1 MKYAVN
7 EVLIKGGNVDTEL
20 IKQLLEAGVHFGHH
34 VSRWNPKMKKFIFGE
49 RSNIYIID
57 LEKTVDYLNKARDF
71 VKDIAS
77 KGETVLFV
85 GTKRQAQDLILQ
97 ESQRSGM
104 YYIKDRWL
112 GGTLTNFKTIRNSI
126 KRLETIETMQKD
138 GTFSAITKKEKAIL
152 TKEMD
157 KLKKNLQGIVNMKK
171 MPGALFIVD
180 ARKEDIAV
188 KEARKLGIPI
198 VAIIDT
204 NADPDLI
211 DYPIPANDDA
221 LRSIKLLTGLIT
233 DSIVEGK
240 KQFNESNVAELARL
254 QEEDIKEIKDEE
266 KSEKLVE
273 AIKAP
278 ALKDKEEKRIKPV
291 KKKSYKPQSPKRE

>member
-1 MKYAVN
+1 
-7 EVLIKGGNVDTEL
+7 
-20 IKQLLEAGVHFGHH
+20 
-34 VSRWNPKMKKFIFGE
+34 
-49 RSNIYIID
+49 
-57 LEKTVDYLNKARDF
+57 
-71 VKDIAS
+71 
-77 KGETVLFV
+77 
-85 GTKRQAQDLILQ
+85 
-97 ESQRSGM
+97 M

-126 KRLETIETMQKD
+126 KRLEAIETMQKD
-138 GTFSAITKKEKAIL
+138 GTFGVITKKEKAIL

-180 ARKEDIAV
+180 AKKEDIAV

-221 LRSIKLLTGLIT
+221 MRSIKLLTGLIT
-233 DSIVEGK
+233 DSIVEGR
-240 KQFNESNVAELARL
+240 KQFDESNTAELARL
-254 QEEDIKEIKDEE
+254 QEEEDGKDITDKE

-273 AIKAP
+273 AIKEVP
-278 ALKDKEEKRIKPV
+278 VKDKDEKRIKPV
-291 KKKSYKPQSPKRE
+291 KKKSYKPQSPKN

>member
-1 MKYAVN
+1 M
-7 EVLIKGGNVDTEL
+7 DTEL

-34 VSRWNPKMKKFIFGE
+34 VSRWNPKMKRFIFGE

-57 LEKTVDYLNKARDF
+57 LEKTVDYLNQARDF
-71 VKDIAS
+71 VKNVAA
-77 KGETVLFV
+77 KGESVLFV
-85 GTKRQAQDLILQ
+85 GTKRQAQDIILQ

-126 KRLETIETMQKD
+126 KRLEQIETMQKD
-138 GTFSAITKKEKAIL
+138 GTFDAITKKEKAIL

-157 KLKKNLQGIVNMKK
+157 KLKKNLQGIVSMKK

-180 ARKEDIAV
+180 AKKEDIAV
-188 KEARKLGIPI
+188 KEARKLDIPI

-233 DSIVEGK
+233 DSIVEGR
-240 KQFNESNVAELARL
+240 KQFDESNIAELARQ
-254 QEEDIKEIKDEE
+254 QEEEDAKELTDKE

-273 AIKAP
+273 AIKEVP
-278 ALKDKEEKRIKPV
+278 IKDKEEKRIKPV
-291 KKKSYKPQSPKRE
+291 KKKTYKPQAPKSE

>member
-1 MKYAVN
+1 
-7 EVLIKGGNVDTEL
+7 
-20 IKQLLEAGVHFGHH
+20 

-71 VKDIAS
+71 VKNIAS
-77 KGETVLFV
+77 KGEVILFV

-126 KRLETIETMQKD
+126 KRLEGIETMQKD
-138 GTFSAITKKEKAIL
+138 GTFDAITKKEKAIL

-157 KLKKNLQGIVNMKK
+157 KLKKNLQGIVSMKK

-180 ARKEDIAV
+180 AKKEDIAV

-240 KQFNESNVAELARL
+240 KQFDETNVAELARL
-254 QEEDIKEIKDEE
+254 QEEEDTKEYTDKE

-273 AIKAP
+273 AIKSD
-278 ALKDKEEKRIKPV
+278 ALKAKEEKRIKPV
-291 KKKSYKPQSPKRE
+291 KKKSYKPQSSKS

>member
-1 MKYAVN
+1 
-7 EVLIKGGNVDTEL
+7 VDTEL

-57 LEKTVDYLNKARDF
+57 LEKTVGYLNQARDF

-77 KGETVLFV
+77 KGEVILFV
-85 GTKRQAQDLILQ
+85 GTKRQAQDLIFQ
-97 ESQRSGM
+97 EAQRSGM

-126 KRLETIETMQKD
+126 KRLEAIETMQKD
-138 GTFSAITKKEKAIL
+138 GTFGVITKKEKAIL

-180 ARKEDIAV
+180 AKKEDIAV

-221 LRSIKLLTGLIT
+221 MRSIKLLTGFIT
-233 DSIVEGK
+233 DSIVEGR
-240 KQFNESNVAELARL
+240 KQFDESNTAELARL
-254 QEEDIKEIKDEE
+254 QEEEDGRDTTDKE

-273 AIKAP
+273 AIKEVP
-278 ALKDKEEKRIKPV
+278 VKDKDEKRIKPV
-291 KKKSYKPQSPKRE
+291 KKKSYKPQSPKN

>member
-1 MKYAVN
+1 M
-7 EVLIKGGNVDTEL
+7 DTEL

-57 LEKTVDYLNKARDF
+57 LEKTVDFLNKARDF

-97 ESQRSGM
+97 EAQRSGM

-126 KRLETIETMQKD
+126 KRLEEIETMQKD
-138 GTFSAITKKEKAIL
+138 GTFGAITKKEKAIL

-157 KLKKNLQGIVNMKK
+157 KLKKNLQGIVSMKK

-180 ARKEDIAV
+180 AKKEDIAV

-221 LRSIKLLTGLIT
+221 MRSIKLLTGLIT

-240 KQFNESNVAELARL
+240 KQFEESNIAELARI
-254 QEEDIKEIKDEE
+254 QEEEDSRESADKE

-273 AIKAP
+273 AIKEVP
-278 ALKDKEEKRIKPV
+278 VKDKEEKRIKPV
-291 KKKSYKPQSPKRE
+291 KKKSYKSQSPKSE

>member
-1 MKYAVN
+1 
-7 EVLIKGGNVDTEL
+7 
-20 IKQLLEAGVHFGHH
+20 
-34 VSRWNPKMKKFIFGE
+34 MKKFIFGE

-85 GTKRQAQDLILQ
+85 GTKRQAQDIIFS
-97 ESQRSGM
+97 EAQRSGM

-126 KRLETIETMQKD
+126 KRLESIEAMQKD
-138 GTFSAITKKEKAIL
+138 GTFEAITKKEKAIL

-157 KLKKNLQGIVNMKK
+157 KLKKNLQGIVTMKK

-180 ARKEDIAV
+180 AKKEDIAV

-211 DYPIPANDDA
+211 DHPIPANDDA
-221 LRSIKLLTGLIT
+221 MRSIKLLTGLVT
-233 DSIVEGK
+233 DSLIEGR
-240 KQFNESNVAELARL
+240 KQFDESNIAELARL
-254 QEEDIKEIKDEE
+254 QEEEDSKEIKDKE

-273 AIKAP
+273 VIKQD
-278 ALKDKEEKRIKPV
+278 ALKEKEEKRTKPV
-291 KKKSYKPQSPKRE
+291 KKKTYKPQSTKSSD

>member
-1 MKYAVN
+1 M
-7 EVLIKGGNVDTEL
+7 DTEL

-34 VSRWNPKMKKFIFGE
+34 VSRWNPKMRKFIFGE
-49 RSNIYIID
+49 RSKIYIID
-57 LEKTVDYLNKARDF
+57 LEKTVEYLGKAREF
-71 VKDIAS
+71 IRDIAS

-85 GTKRQAQDLILQ
+85 GTKRQAQDIILQ
-97 ESQRSGM
+97 DSQRSGM
-104 YYIKDRWL
+104 YYVKDRWL

-126 KRLETIETMQKD
+126 KRLEEIEAMQKD
-138 GTFSAITKKEKAIL
+138 GTFNAITKKEKAIL

-157 KLKKNLQGIVNMKK
+157 KLRKNLQGIVSMKK

-180 ARKEDIAV
+180 AKKEDIAV
-188 KEARKLGIPI
+188 KEARKLNIPI

-221 LRSIKLLTGLIT
+221 MRSIRLLTGLIT

-240 KQFNESNVAELARL
+240 KQFDESNIAELARI
-254 QEEDIKEIKDEE
+254 QEEEDSKEMKDKE

-273 AIKAP
+273 VIKEAT
-278 ALKDKEEKRIKPV
+278 LKEKEEKRIKPA
-291 KKKSYKPQSPKRE
+291 KKKIYRTQSAKSE

>member
-1 MKYAVN
+1 
-7 EVLIKGGNVDTEL
+7 
-20 IKQLLEAGVHFGHH
+20 
-34 VSRWNPKMKKFIFGE
+34 
-49 RSNIYIID
+49 
-57 LEKTVDYLNKARDF
+57 
-71 VKDIAS
+71 
-77 KGETVLFV
+77 
-85 GTKRQAQDLILQ
+85 
-97 ESQRSGM
+97 M

-126 KRLETIETMQKD
+126 KRLEAIEAMQKD
-138 GTFSAITKKEKAIL
+138 GTFSIITKKEKAIL

-157 KLKKNLQGIVNMKK
+157 KLKKNLQGIVSMKK

-221 LRSIKLLTGLIT
+221 MRSIKLLTGLIT

-240 KQFNESNVAELARL
+240 KQFDESNIAELTRL
-254 QEEDIKEIKDEE
+254 QEEEDIKESKDKE

-273 AIKAP
+273 AIKEVP
-278 ALKDKEEKRIKPV
+278 VKDKEEKRIKPV
-291 KKKSYKPQSPKRE
+291 KKKSYKPQSSKSQ